1 MTRIYDTLKEQLHQN
16 GLHMKE
22 EEQNEAW
29 VFKGRLAVSEHH
41 MVDFA
46 VLLSKEEPATY
57 QVVFNNVAYCKD
69 YNQQAT
75 YLGCINE
82 FNAQQGVYYYLA
94 LDTDGRIFARHVH
107 LVEQDVSQCVQT
119 LLTGVNF
126 VRQAVA
132 YFNDKFGEFVVV

>member
-1 MTRIYDTLKEQLHQN
+1 MTQIYDTFKELLHQN

-22 EEQNEAW
+22 GEQNDAW
-29 VFKGRLAVSEHH
+29 VFKGRLAVSDHH

-46 VLLSKEEPATY
+46 VLLSKQEPSTY

-75 YLGCINE
+75 YLEHINQ

-107 LVEQDVSQCVQT
+107 LVQYDVEYCVQI
-119 LLTGVNF
+119 LLTGVNV
-126 VRQAVA
+126 VRQAVS
-132 YFNDKFGEFVVV
+132 YFTKTFGEFVNV